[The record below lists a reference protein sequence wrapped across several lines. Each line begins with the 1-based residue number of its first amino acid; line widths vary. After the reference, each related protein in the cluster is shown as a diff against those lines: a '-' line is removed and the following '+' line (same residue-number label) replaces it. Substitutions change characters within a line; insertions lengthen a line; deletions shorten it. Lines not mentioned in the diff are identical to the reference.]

1 MKYGYYQLCEAIQ
14 TAATNASYIN
24 TTTWGNIFDVDLRKM
39 TLFPLC
45 HVLVGQA
52 EVQERTVI
60 YDVDILVMDVVD
72 YSKQDPNVDPYSY
85 EGVAMKQDIY
95 HRALFS
101 AQEMISS
108 MRRGTLY
115 TDGFRLVNDPV
126 CEPID
131 EDFENTLCGWKMT
144 LRIETPNPTIIC

>member
-1 MKYGYYQLCEAIQ
+1 MTYGYYQLCEAIQ

-24 TTTWGNIFDVDLRKM
+24 TTTWGNIFDVDMRKM

-101 AQEMISS
+101 AQEMIAS
-108 MRRGTLY
+108 MRRGVLY

-144 LRIETPNPTIIC
+144 LQIETPNPTIIC

>member
-24 TTTWGNIFDVDLRKM
+24 TTTWGNIFDVDMRKM

-126 CEPID
+126 CEPIY

-144 LRIETPNPTIIC
+144 LQIETPNPTIIC

>member
-1 MKYGYYQLCEAIQ
+1 MTYGYYQLCEAIQ

-24 TTTWGNIFDVDLRKM
+24 TTTWGNIFDVDMRKM

-101 AQEMISS
+101 AQEMIAS

-144 LRIETPNPTIIC
+144 LQIETPNPTIIC

>member
-1 MKYGYYQLCEAIQ
+1 MTYGYYQLCEAIQ

-24 TTTWGNIFDVDLRKM
+24 TTTWGNIFDVDMRKM

-101 AQEMISS
+101 AQEMIAS
-108 MRRGTLY
+108 MRRGVLY
-115 TDGFRLVNDPV
+115 TDGFRLVNDPI

-131 EDFENTLCGWKMT
+131 EDFENTLCGWKLT

>member
-1 MKYGYYQLCEAIQ
+1 MTYGYYQLCEAIQ

-24 TTTWGNIFDVDLRKM
+24 TTTWGNIFDVDMRKM

-85 EGVAMKQDIY
+85 EGVVMKQDIY

-101 AQEMISS
+101 AQEMIAS
-108 MRRGTLY
+108 MRRGVLY
-115 TDGFRLVNDPV
+115 TDGFRLVNDPI

-144 LRIETPNPTIIC
+144 LQIETPNPTIIC

>member
-1 MKYGYYQLCEAIQ
+1 MTYGYYQLCEAIQ

-24 TTTWGNIFDVDLRKM
+24 TTTWGNIFDVDMRKM

-45 HVLVGQA
+45 HVLIGQA

-101 AQEMISS
+101 AQEMIAS
-108 MRRGTLY
+108 MRRGVLY
-115 TDGFRLVNDPV
+115 TDGFRLVNDPI

-131 EDFENTLCGWKMT
+131 EDFENTLCGWKLT
-144 LRIETPNPTIIC
+144 LQIETPNPTIIC

>member
-1 MKYGYYQLCEAIQ
+1 MTYGYYQLCEAIQ

-24 TTTWGNIFDVDLRKM
+24 TTTWGNIFDVDMRKM

-101 AQEMISS
+101 AQEMIAS
-108 MRRGTLY
+108 MRRGVLY

-131 EDFENTLCGWKMT
+131 EDFENTLCGWKLT

>member
-1 MKYGYYQLCEAIQ
+1 MTYGYYQLCEAIQ

-24 TTTWGNIFDVDLRKM
+24 TTTWGNIFDVDMRKM

-45 HVLVGQA
+45 HVLIGQA

-101 AQEMISS
+101 AQEMIAS
-108 MRRGTLY
+108 MRRGVLY

-144 LRIETPNPTIIC
+144 LQIETPNPTIIC

>member
-1 MKYGYYQLCEAIQ
+1 MTYGYYQLCEAIQ

-24 TTTWGNIFDVDLRKM
+24 TTTWGNIYDVDMRKI

-101 AQEMISS
+101 AQEMIAS
-108 MRRGTLY
+108 MRRGALY

-144 LRIETPNPTIIC
+144 LQIETPNPTIIC

>member
-1 MKYGYYQLCEAIQ
+1 LCEAIQ

-24 TTTWGNIFDVDLRKM
+24 TTTWGNIFDVDMRKM

-101 AQEMISS
+101 AQEMIAS
-108 MRRGTLY
+108 MRRGVLY

-144 LRIETPNPTIIC
+144 LQIETPNPTIIC

>member
-1 MKYGYYQLCEAIQ
+1 MTYGYYQLCEAIQ
-14 TAATNASYIN
+14 TASTNASYIN
-24 TTTWGNIFDVDLRKM
+24 TTTWGNIFDVDMRKM

-101 AQEMISS
+101 AQEMIAS

-144 LRIETPNPTIIC
+144 LQIETPNPTIIC

>member
-1 MKYGYYQLCEAIQ
+1 MTYGYYQLCEAIQ

-24 TTTWGNIFDVDLRKM
+24 TTTWGNIFDVDMRKM

-85 EGVAMKQDIY
+85 DGVAMKQDIY

-101 AQEMISS
+101 AQEMIAS
-108 MRRGTLY
+108 MRRGALY

-144 LRIETPNPTIIC
+144 LQIETPNPTIIC

>member
-1 MKYGYYQLCEAIQ
+1 MTYGYYQLCEAIQ

-24 TTTWGNIFDVDLRKM
+24 TTTWGNIFDVDMRKM

-101 AQEMISS
+101 AQEMIAS
-108 MRRGTLY
+108 MRRGVLY
-115 TDGFRLVNDPV
+115 TDGFRLVNDPI

-131 EDFENTLCGWKMT
+131 EDFENTLCGWKLT
-144 LRIETPNPTIIC
+144 LQIETPNPTIIC

>member
-1 MKYGYYQLCEAIQ
+1 MTYGYYQLCEAIK

-24 TTTWGNIFDVDLRKM
+24 TTTWGNIFDVDMRKM

-101 AQEMISS
+101 AQEMIAS
-108 MRRGTLY
+108 MRRGALY

-144 LRIETPNPTIIC
+144 LQIETPNPTIIC

>member
-1 MKYGYYQLCEAIQ
+1 LCEAIQ

-24 TTTWGNIFDVDLRKM
+24 TTTWGNIFDVDMRKM

-95 HRALFS
+95 HKALFS
-101 AQEMISS
+101 AQEMIAS
-108 MRRGTLY
+108 MRRGVLY

-144 LRIETPNPTIIC
+144 LQIETPNPTIIC

>member
-1 MKYGYYQLCEAIQ
+1 MTYGYYQLCEAIQ

-24 TTTWGNIFDVDLRKM
+24 TTTWGNIFDVDMRKM

-95 HRALFS
+95 HRTLFS
-101 AQEMISS
+101 AQEMIAS
-108 MRRGTLY
+108 MRRGALY

>member
-1 MKYGYYQLCEAIQ
+1 MTYGYYQLCEAIQ

-24 TTTWGNIFDVDLRKM
+24 TTTWGNIFDVDMRKM

-45 HVLVGQA
+45 HVLIGQA

-101 AQEMISS
+101 AQEMIAS
-108 MRRGTLY
+108 MRRGVLY

-131 EDFENTLCGWKMT
+131 EDFENTLCGWKLT
-144 LRIETPNPTIIC
+144 LQIETPNPTIIC

>member
-1 MKYGYYQLCEAIQ
+1 MTYGYYQLCEAIQ

-24 TTTWGNIFDVDLRKM
+24 TTTWGNIFDVDMRKM

-101 AQEMISS
+101 AQEMIAS
-108 MRRGTLY
+108 MRRGVLY

-131 EDFENTLCGWKMT
+131 EDFENTLCGWKLT
-144 LRIETPNPTIIC
+144 LQIETPNPTIIC

>member
-1 MKYGYYQLCEAIQ
+1 M
-14 TAATNASYIN
+14 
-24 TTTWGNIFDVDLRKM
+24 RKM

-101 AQEMISS
+101 AQEMIAS
-108 MRRGTLY
+108 MRRGALY
-115 TDGFRLVNDPV
+115 TDGFRLVNDPI

-144 LRIETPNPTIIC
+144 LQIETPNPTIIC

>member
-1 MKYGYYQLCEAIQ
+1 MTYGYYQLCEAIQ

-24 TTTWGNIFDVDLRKM
+24 TTTWGNIFDVDMRKM

-85 EGVAMKQDIY
+85 DGVAMKQDIY

-101 AQEMISS
+101 AQEMIAS
-108 MRRGTLY
+108 MRRGALY

-131 EDFENTLCGWKMT
+131 EDFENTLCGWKLT

>member
-1 MKYGYYQLCEAIQ
+1 MTYGYYQLCEAIQ

-24 TTTWGNIFDVDLRKM
+24 TTTWGNIFDVDMRKM

-45 HVLVGQA
+45 HVLIGQA

-101 AQEMISS
+101 AQEMIAS
-108 MRRGTLY
+108 MRRGVLY
-115 TDGFRLVNDPV
+115 TDGFRLVNDPI

-144 LRIETPNPTIIC
+144 LQIETPNPTIIC

>member
-1 MKYGYYQLCEAIQ
+1 MTYGYYQLCEAIQ

-24 TTTWGNIFDVDLRKM
+24 TTTWGNIFDVDMRKM

-101 AQEMISS
+101 AQEMIAS
-108 MRRGTLY
+108 MRRGVLY
-115 TDGFRLVNDPV
+115 TDGFRLVNDPI
-126 CEPID
+126 CR
-131 EDFENTLCGWKMT
+131 
-144 LRIETPNPTIIC
+144 LRPRTQPSSADGSGKARSKESREHQAST